1 MTVSA
6 ETWLPLGPLEDM
18 EDGERREVTLP
29 TGKII
34 LLIRAEGKI
43 HAVCADCPH
52 QDTPLAEGSVDG
64 TILTCPLHFW
74 QWDIRTGEE
83 IGLAELPLKIFEL
96 RLDNVELFVRSLKIL
111 PLSIMGANEQV
122 NLNEFIGAC
131 VLAE

>member
-18 EDGERREVTLP
+18 EEGERREVTLP

-34 LLIRAEGKI
+34 LLIKAEGKI

-52 QDTPLAEGSVDG
+52 QDTPLAEGSVEG
-64 TILTCPLHFW
+64 AILTCPLHFW

-83 IGLAELPLKIFEL
+83 VGLAELPLEIL
-96 RLDNVELFVRSLKIL
+96 NFVTTTASGSFAHNNAARDQRAGNRGRR
-111 PLSIMGANEQV
+111 GAW
-122 NLNEFIGAC
+122 IGWP
-131 VLAE
+131 